1 MRTTVYEVT
10 MTDLHCPDE
19 KSSFGLFMSID
30 DAQAAIER
38 ERRHYSDH
46 FEFDIE
52 TKTLYGVSKTAQFV
66 QDLIKYG
73 FRIDL
78 QPTRAWTAGNREQFA
93 AHAEEY
99 AWWSQYVGEAEER
112 VRAAAK
118 QVLE

>member
-1 MRTTVYEVT
+1 MRTTVYEVI

-19 KSSFGLFMSID
+19 KSSMGLFMSFA
-30 DAQAAIER
+30 DAQVAIER
-38 ERRHYSDH
+38 ERSQYSDH
-46 FEFDIE
+46 IEFDIE

-66 QDLIKYG
+66 QGLVKYG

-78 QPTRAWTAGNREQFA
+78 QPTRAWTGDKQQFA
-93 AHAEEY
+93 AQAQEY
-99 AWWSQYVGEAEER
+99 AWWSQYVSEAEER